1 MGKGGD
7 TRIHAGKIWLD
18 GALVPQEEAKVSVLA
33 HALHYGT
40 SVFEGIRAYATDEG
54 PAIFRLEEHV
64 ERFFHSAKIL
74 RLEIPYSPEQIAGRL
89 RLEGSE
95 HTASVETI
103 YRFIYRPAVRRK
115 KLYRFLP
122 RAKAHARALVAQAAL
137 ATKGGLVIIDGQKT
151 DGIAP
156 MLKAVR
162 ARIEPDGTYSKAHG
176 KLFWFTSKPAFDDW
190 ADAGPIQLDEGFETV
205 AGVFS
210 AEKID
215 RGSQALIAA
224 LPEKLPKRLAD
235 LGAGWGY
242 LSRHLLMREKI
253 RELHLIEA
261 DHAALECAR
270 KNVTDPRAHFHWAD
284 ATRFTPTQPFDGI
297 ISNPPFHTSRKAD
310 PDIGRGFIT
319 AAAGM
324 LTPSGQL
331 WLVANRHLPY
341 ERTLAE
347 TFRNVDEVAGDNA
360 FKILRATRPLRN
372 ARPLR

>member
-1 MGKGGD
+1 MKAS
-7 TRIHAGKIWLD
+7 RLSLIIKS
-18 GALVPQEEAKVSVLA
+18 GALTLPEA
-33 HALHYGT
+33 G
-40 SVFEGIRAYATDEG
+40 
-54 PAIFRLEEHV
+54 
-64 ERFFHSAKIL
+64 
-74 RLEIPYSPEQIAGRL
+74 QIAVYGAGADDDLSALPKERCEIIQRFKPDHDAL
-89 RLEGSE
+89 IARGFQVAVSASGPYA
-95 HTASVETI
+95 ASVVKLARSKVQT
-103 YRFIYRPAVRRK
+103 RMMLTDAV
-115 KLYRFLP
+115 
-122 RAKAHARALVAQAAL
+122 AK
-137 ATKGGLVIIDGQKT
+137 TPGGLIIVDGLKT
-151 DGIAP
+151 EGADGFYKECRKR
-156 MLKAVR
+156 LAVSE
-162 ARIEPDGTYSKAHG
+162 AFSKAHG
-176 KLFWFTSKPAFDDW
+176 KLFWFTAEAVFDDW
-190 ADAGPIQLDEGFETV
+190 ADKGPITLQDGFQTV

-242 LSRHLLMREKI
+242 LSRHILMREKI

-261 DHAALECAR
+261 DFAALECAR

-284 ATRFTPTQPFDGI
+284 AMRFTPEQPFDGI
-297 ISNPPFHTSRKAD
+297 ITNPPFHTSRKAE

-347 TFRNVDEVAGDNA
+347 TFRNVEEIAGDNA
-360 FKILRATRPLRN
+360 FKILRATRPLRL
-372 ARPLR
+372 AR